1 MKIEEI
7 ENGIKV
13 TILEKENYTL
23 EDLKQNLI
31 NELNTQVNNKG
42 NLNVLNKEIK
52 LLKTLVRRDV
62 ST

>member
-23 EDLKQNLI
+23 EDLKQHSS
-31 NELNTQVNNKG
+31 K
-42 NLNVLNKEIK
+42 
-52 LLKTLVRRDV
+52 
-62 ST
+62 

>member
-31 NELNTQVNNKG
+31 N
-42 NLNVLNKEIK
+42 
-52 LLKTLVRRDV
+52 
-62 ST
+62 